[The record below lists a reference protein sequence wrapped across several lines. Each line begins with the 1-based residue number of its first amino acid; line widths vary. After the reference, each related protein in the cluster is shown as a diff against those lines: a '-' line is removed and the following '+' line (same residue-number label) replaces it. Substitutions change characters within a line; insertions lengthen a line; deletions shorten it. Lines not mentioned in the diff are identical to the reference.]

1 MLNGGRF
8 SVIVKTDGP
17 LPLGPHLAGAAGGGS
32 QDPHHPRHA
41 QPIVRL
47 GRLLAG
53 AGPVG
58 DSEDKVI
65 MVIVLIIIIII
76 IIIILT

>member
-1 MLNGGRF
+1 M
-8 SVIVKTDGP
+8 IVKTDGP
-17 LPLGPHLAGAAGGGS
+17 QPLGPHLAGSAGGGS
-32 QDPHHPRHA
+32 EDPHHPRHA

-47 GRLLAG
+47 GPLLAG

-65 MVIVLIIIIII
+65 IVIALIIIIII
-76 IIIILT
+76 MIT

>member
-1 MLNGGRF
+1 M
-8 SVIVKTDGP
+8 IVKTDGP
-17 LPLGPHLAGAAGGGS
+17 QPLGPHLAGAAGGGP
-32 QDPHHPRHA
+32 QDPDHPRHA

-58 DSEDKVI
+58 DSDDKVI
-65 MVIVLIIIIII
+65 IVIVLIIITIII
-76 IIIILT
+76 IIMIT

>member
-1 MLNGGRF
+1 M
-8 SVIVKTDGP
+8 IVKTDGP
-17 LPLGPHLAGAAGGGS
+17 LPLGPHLAGAAGGGP

-47 GRLLAG
+47 GPLLAG

-58 DSEDKVI
+58 DSDEKVI
-65 MVIVLIIIIII
+65 MIIIIII
-76 IIIILT
+76 IIVMIMVT